1 MKPSGLWFGTSGFTR
16 RQNVCWLM
24 RTFEYLTV
32 FGLFF
37 LRPSA
42 DNGSVPLFYFFF
54 SFFCSALSLPTIPG
68 RKFSCCSCLR
78 MRVYQLQ
85 MYVLGCFHSNPF
97 RHSSIWSGDLKA
109 GTLTVTERA
118 RFCRTADTRRSQT
131 RHVDRHRDTVS
142 TPGGLGLRLSLFL
155 LTWSSVGP

>member
-32 FGLFF
+32 FGFLLLTMAASRFF
-37 LRPSA
+37 T
-42 DNGSVPLFYFFF
+42 F
-54 SFFCSALSLPTIPG
+54 SFFCSAFLLPTVPG

-78 MRVYQLQ
+78 MRVYSLQL
-85 MYVLGCFHSNPF
+85 YVLGCFHSNPF
-97 RHSSIWSGDLKA
+97 RHTSIESWDLKA
-109 GTLTVTERA
+109 GTLTLTERA
-118 RFCRTADTRRSQT
+118 RFCHTADTRRSQT

-142 TPGGLGLRLSLFL
+142 TPGGLGL
-155 LTWSSVGP
+155 TH